1 MHFKRHQQRLLQP
14 FERPELRVS
23 NFGQDIPYVVEDY
36 AIVSIPV
43 TTYGSGYSTAPQII
57 VAAPSNP
64 EGVQAT
70 AEAVLANGGITTVTI
85 VDGGRYAA
93 NDPVTVT
100 VLDASHTGGSDAVAT
115 ITAHLA
121 PKIGEPNVYSV
132 QYVTIVDPGEGYVTP
147 QIGFG
152 GSSLGRNATAT
163 AAVTQGLVRSVTV
176 TNPGRGYASG
186 ESYQVII

>member
-1 MHFKRHQQRLLQP
+1 MHFKRHQQRLFQP

-43 TTYGSGYSTAPQII
+43 TTSGSGYSTAPQII

-121 PKIGEPNVYSV
+121 PTIG
-132 QYVTIVDPGEGYVTP
+132 
-147 QIGFG
+147 
-152 GSSLGRNATAT
+152 
-163 AAVTQGLVRSVTV
+163 
-176 TNPGRGYASG
+176 
-186 ESYQVII
+186 